1 MKITFNTFKFPTVN
15 VRVTNDT
22 DNNNTYY
29 DTFMEYWECRYKM
42 KEHFHLLMDLESLTI
57 PNMGLC
63 IDFIRRQREMKK
75 SPIQYLDY
83 SVVVTNNI
91 IVKNALAMIWNI
103 CPPLNTVY
111 LVTEMSIGLVLL
123 NIIKDPIF
131 NVEYI
136 NAYIEMNNV
145 TKI

>member
-1 MKITFNTFKFPTVN
+1 
-15 VRVTNDT
+15 
-22 DNNNTYY
+22 
-29 DTFMEYWECRYKM
+29 M